1 MSWTKLQAKVGAQKG
16 SSKDSQQKEPRG
28 ADAQPI
34 LEGHYDDWSDP
45 HTEAWYCL

>member
-16 SSKDSQQKEPRG
+16 SSKDSQQNEPQG
-28 ADAQPI
+28 ADTQQVP
-34 LEGHYDDWSDP
+34 ERHCDDWNDP